1 MSGLDDDSIIV
12 NEEWENHTV
21 GDRVNVWLGDGT
33 HKSLRIAA
41 VMPPGT
47 GDNGVYITPRNA
59 PTAPVGP
66 FDVRLAPGADAGT
79 VAAGLRQ
86 ALRT

>member
-1 MSGLDDDSIIV
+1 MSDLDDDSIIV
-12 NEEWENHTV
+12 KEEWENHTV

-33 HKSLRIAA
+33 HTSLRIA
-41 VMPPGT
+41 VMPTGT